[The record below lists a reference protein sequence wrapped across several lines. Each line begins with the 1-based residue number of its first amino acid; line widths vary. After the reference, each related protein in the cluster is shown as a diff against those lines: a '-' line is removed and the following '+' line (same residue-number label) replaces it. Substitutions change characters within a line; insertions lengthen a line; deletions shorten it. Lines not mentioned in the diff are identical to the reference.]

1 MEQIHASFTLWLT
14 QSSRNISLKK
24 FIRMVNLL
32 ECFTYAII
40 TDNPKRKKE
49 LKKRHPGLKPKCQT
63 RLHLWRW
70 HTNLMIRQE
79 LLSASDAFISWP
91 PGENQ
96 LRQGNFQNPQFTN
109 LLLTSV
115 LSGKGN
121 CTKRISHLV
130 HSIAQDLTQLQ
141 YGKKKNKK
149 NILSLVCA

>member
-1 MEQIHASFTLWLT
+1 MYRWKNLYEWWICKNALPIRLLRTTPREKRNWKKIHT
-14 QSSRNISLKK
+14 
-24 FIRMVNLL
+24 
-32 ECFTYAII
+32 
-40 TDNPKRKKE
+40 
-49 LKKRHPGLKPKCQT
+49 GLKPKSQT

-79 LLSASDAFISWP
+79 RLSASDAFVSWH

-130 HSIAQDLTQLQ
+130 HFIAQDLTELQ

-149 NILSLVCA
+149 NSLVCA